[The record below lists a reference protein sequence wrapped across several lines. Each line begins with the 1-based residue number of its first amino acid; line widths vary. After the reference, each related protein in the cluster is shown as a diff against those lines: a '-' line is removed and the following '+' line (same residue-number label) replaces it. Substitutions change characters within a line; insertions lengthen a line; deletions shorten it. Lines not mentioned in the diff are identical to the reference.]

1 MQQDRNMID
10 VTKKFHECWTY
21 FMVRYDEN
29 FDMKDFCQKLDL
41 DYEHQKRYGTDEYM
55 EIGSNYF
62 YQQDVNQMVRQTL
75 KNLFGKEDVLLELKE
90 KYNLQYSLE
99 RVPTINTRSQEPMP
113 KLSLDNDVVEFLC
126 KIGAKD
132 DLDYFIF

>member
-1 MQQDRNMID
+1 
-10 VTKKFHECWTY
+10 
-21 FMVRYDEN
+21 
-29 FDMKDFCQKLDL
+29 
-41 DYEHQKRYGTDEYM
+41 
-55 EIGSNYF
+55 
-62 YQQDVNQMVRQTL
+62 MVRQTL

-113 KLSLDNDVVEFLC
+113 KLSLDNDVIEFLC

>member
-1 MQQDRNMID
+1 MTD

-21 FMVRYDEN
+21 FRVSYDEN

-75 KNLFGKEDVLLELKE
+75 KDLSGKEKILLELKQ
-90 KYNLQYSLE
+90 KYNLKYTLE

-113 KLSLDNDVVEFLC
+113 KLSLDDDIIEFLY

>member
-1 MQQDRNMID
+1 MID

-21 FMVRYDEN
+21 FRVSYCHN
-29 FDMKDFCQKLDL
+29 FDMKDFCQKLGL
-41 DYEHQKRYGTDEYM
+41 DYEYQKNYGTDEYM
-55 EIGSNYF
+55 EIGSNHF
-62 YQQDVNQMVRQTL
+62 YQQDVNQMARQTL
-75 KNLFGKEDVLLELKE
+75 KDLFGKENVLLDLKQ
-90 KYNLQYSLE
+90 KYNLQYTLE

-113 KLSLDNDVVEFLC
+113 KLSLDSDIIEFLY